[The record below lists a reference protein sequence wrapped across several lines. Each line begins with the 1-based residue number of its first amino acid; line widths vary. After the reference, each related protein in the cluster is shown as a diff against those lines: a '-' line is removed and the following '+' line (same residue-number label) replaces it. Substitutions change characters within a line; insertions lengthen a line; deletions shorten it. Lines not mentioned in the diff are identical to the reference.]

1 MTHLRVAV
9 DIGGTFTDI
18 CILDDRDGSLEI
30 TKVPSTTDP
39 IDAVLEGLDKAGVK
53 LEDVS
58 LFSHGTTV
66 ATNALIER
74 NLPHTALVTTEGFR
88 DIIEIGNA
96 TKEDLWDAYKDN
108 PSAYIRRRDRLT
120 ISECVLA
127 DGKLEKPVDESQA
140 QELAR
145 VLKKRDYKAIAICF
159 MNSYA
164 NPANELWLKEYLQ
177 NLLPSV
183 AISTSAEV
191 LPEIFE
197 HERFSTA
204 VVNAVLRPVVGHY
217 AVRLQSNLESR
228 GYQSDVLLLHSGGGV
243 MTPKTIDFQAARLA
257 SSGIAAGAIANKYIG
272 EICGYPNVLG
282 VDMGGTS
289 TDVSMTFES
298 TMTTTRD
305 WYIEYGQPISFP
317 SIDIK
322 TIGAGGGSIAWLD
335 EGGAL
340 RNGPHSAGSNPGPAC
355 YGLGGDEP
363 TNTDANLVLGRLGND
378 LVGGGLALDVSL
390 AVRAIESKIAEPLG
404 MDVQTAA
411 EAIINVANANM
422 ADAIRLVSISKG
434 YDPRD
439 FALVAFGGAGALH
452 GVALAQELSVPT
464 VIVPPHPGVTSA
476 LGCLLVDIRHD
487 LLTTLVVETSK
498 ADTKLIEEEFVKL
511 EKEAISRLSTEGVER
526 IDMVLKRS
534 IDMRYAGQWR
544 SLNVSVSQPFTSID
558 DAVNGFRAQHM
569 REYKY
574 VRDEASVEIFRLNL
588 SAVGITP
595 KAELPQSVPN
605 LITPKP
611 DALRDVVFAGKIYP
625 SSIFKRQ
632 NLSSGA
638 QINGPAVVHQLDSTT
653 VIPPDSVANVDKFE
667 NIVINIQG
675 QDRG

>member
-217 AVRLQSNLESR
+217 AVRLQSNLKSR

-305 WYIEYGQPISFP
+305 WYIEYCQPISFP

-322 TIGAGGGSIAWLD
+322 TIGAGGGSIASVNQ
-335 EGGAL
+335 GGL
-340 RNGPHSAGSNPGPAC
+340 LEVGPSSAGANPGPIC
-355 YGLGGDEP
+355 YGKGGEYP
-363 TNTDANLVLGRLGND
+363 TISDANFLLGRFINKTINVIDDKKIKKKINKIFETKL
-378 LVGGGLALDVSL
+378 
-390 AVRAIESKIAEPLG
+390 SKQLNETVLNS
-404 MDVQTAA
+404 A
-411 EAIINVANANM
+411 EAIIKIANNKMANA
-422 ADAIRLVSISKG
+422 IRMVSISLG
-434 YDPRD
+434 EDPRQ
-439 FALVAFGGAGALH
+439 FSLFAFGGAGPMHAS
-452 GVALAQELSVPT
+452 ALAKELDIPKVFIPAR
-464 VIVPPHPGVTSA
+464 PGLTNA
-476 LGCLLVDIRHD
+476 LGCLVAD
-487 LLTTLVVETSK
+487 LRQDFSK
-498 ADTKLIEEEFVKL
+498 TIIVSMENLKIKDVHNLFEYFNKSGLNLIKKQKVKTIKIDSFFSLDMQFVGQTHILRIPLSNKKPSKKYIQKKFEEYYFKRFKVKL
-511 EKEAISRLSTEGVER
+511 DRISANIVN
-526 IDMVLKRS
+526 I
-534 IDMRYAGQWR
+534 
-544 SLNVSVSQPFTSID
+544 NVSVVGKREAFDLKKLINLKSLKTNNLTKNTRKVFF
-558 DAVNGFRAQHM
+558 NGKW
-569 REYKY
+569 YNTKIY
-574 VRDEASVEIFRLNL
+574 WRDEIPRNFKIF
-588 SAVGITP
+588 
-595 KAELPQSVPN
+595 
-605 LITPKP
+605 
-611 DALRDVVFAGKIYP
+611 
-625 SSIFKRQ
+625 
-632 NLSSGA
+632 
-638 QINGPAVVHQLDSTT
+638 GPAIVEQMDST
-653 VIPPDSVANVDKFE
+653 
-667 NIVINIQG
+667 IVINPN
-675 QDRG
+675 DRANIDNFGNLIIDVG